1 MFSKFFIEHPRFAA
15 VISLLL
21 VITGALTIFKLPIAE
36 YPEISPPQI
45 RVSATYSGASAEVLR
60 DTVALVLESELNGLE
75 NLLYFNSECSN
86 TGAYSC
92 SLTFKTGTN
101 QDIAMVEV
109 QNAVKRSEA
118 KLPSE
123 VQRTGINV
131 RKRSGDLLAMFQLQT
146 DGVNMSEMEL
156 NNYASTV
163 IADAISR
170 VDGVS
175 SADAFGGKIYSM
187 RIWIDPIRMGGL
199 GLSTDDIKSA
209 VESQNLQAAAGTI
222 GSEGGNDFVQF
233 KVDIKGRLK
242 TVEEFENII
251 VRSDSDGNILRLKD
265 IARVELGA
273 ESYSQS
279 CFFNGKSSVGLGVHR
294 TNDANALQTINLV
307 KAELE
312 RLARSFP
319 EGVTWNIAYD
329 PTEFIVI
336 SMEEIVTTLISA
348 LVLVIL
354 ITYLFLQDWRAT
366 LIPSIAIPIS
376 LVGTFTAMYALDY
389 TINLLTMF
397 GLILVIGS
405 LVDDAI
411 VVVENCQSVMHK
423 YKLDAKAAS
432 IKSMKQITGA
442 VIATTLVTIACYVP
456 LAFYGGMV
464 GEIYTQFAVVMC
476 IALSISTLIALTL
489 SPALCAI
496 MLKAPNESE
505 RRLFKPVNFLLN
517 SSKSAYVGIVRML
530 ARRIAITFVIFCA
543 IVAISYFLFGK
554 INSSFIPKEDKGTIM
569 CDIELPPGATLART
583 MQTTAKFSDLVSKID
598 GVKDYMIVNGVGR
611 ISGDGEN
618 TAMVIIKLDPWD
630 KRTTA
635 DLQLDAIVKKVQD
648 LSQKLPEARIIC
660 FTPPAIMGLGMT
672 GGISFALTASG
683 DVDTNELMKNAA
695 KLAAQI
701 GDFPGVI
708 SSMTTN
714 SSLIPQLNLE
724 IDREKAESLR
734 IPVSTIFSTIQS
746 NIASYY
752 INDFNILGDVFEVN
766 MQADKGM
773 RSGLRDI
780 MELQVPT
787 SDGQMTPLSTV
798 ASARFTSAPKQINMF
813 NKLLSTDIN
822 VMVDSSV
829 SSGEIMRKIE
839 NIKLPFGYE
848 IAWTGMSYQEK
859 QNENKIL
866 QLMALAITFAYL
878 FLVAQ
883 YESWTIPIPIMMT
896 VATPILGAIIGLLIT
911 GETFS
916 IYAQLGMVML
926 VGLTAKNAI
935 LMVEFSKQER
945 EQGVPIYEAAVNGA
959 SQRFRA
965 VMMTALSFVFG
976 VLPLVLATGA
986 GAASRRAI
994 GITTFSGMLM
1004 ATFLG
1009 IVMTPCLY
1017 ALVQTIRESTNK
1029 KVGIRMR

>member
-1 MFSKFFIEHPRFAA
+1 
-15 VISLLL
+15 
-21 VITGALTIFKLPIAE
+21 
-36 YPEISPPQI
+36 
-45 RVSATYSGASAEVLR
+45 
-60 DTVALVLESELNGLE
+60 
-75 NLLYFNSECSN
+75 
-86 TGAYSC
+86 
-92 SLTFKTGTN
+92 
-101 QDIAMVEV
+101 
-109 QNAVKRSEA
+109 
-118 KLPSE
+118 
-123 VQRTGINV
+123 
-131 RKRSGDLLAMFQLQT
+131 
-146 DGVNMSEMEL
+146 
-156 NNYASTV
+156 
-163 IADAISR
+163 
-170 VDGVS
+170 
-175 SADAFGGKIYSM
+175 
-187 RIWIDPIRMGGL
+187 
-199 GLSTDDIKSA
+199 
-209 VESQNLQAAAGTI
+209 
-222 GSEGGNDFVQF
+222 
-233 KVDIKGRLK
+233 
-242 TVEEFENII
+242 
-251 VRSDSDGNILRLKD
+251 
-265 IARVELGA
+265 
-273 ESYSQS
+273 
-279 CFFNGKSSVGLGVHR
+279 
-294 TNDANALQTINLV
+294 
-307 KAELE
+307 
-312 RLARSFP
+312 
-319 EGVTWNIAYD
+319 
-329 PTEFIVI
+329 
-336 SMEEIVTTLISA
+336 
-348 LVLVIL
+348 
-354 ITYLFLQDWRAT
+354 
-366 LIPSIAIPIS
+366 
-376 LVGTFTAMYALDY
+376 
-389 TINLLTMF
+389 
-397 GLILVIGS
+397 
-405 LVDDAI
+405 
-411 VVVENCQSVMHK
+411 
-423 YKLDAKAAS
+423 
-432 IKSMKQITGA
+432 
-442 VIATTLVTIACYVP
+442 
-456 LAFYGGMV
+456 
-464 GEIYTQFAVVMC
+464 
-476 IALSISTLIALTL
+476 
-489 SPALCAI
+489 
-496 MLKAPNESE
+496 
-505 RRLFKPVNFLLN
+505 
-517 SSKSAYVGIVRML
+517 
-530 ARRIAITFVIFCA
+530 
-543 IVAISYFLFGK
+543 
-554 INSSFIPKEDKGTIM
+554 
-569 CDIELPPGATLART
+569 
-583 MQTTAKFSDLVSKID
+583 
-598 GVKDYMIVNGVGR
+598 
-611 ISGDGEN
+611 
-618 TAMVIIKLDPWD
+618 MVIIKLDPWD